1 MPVQFLSEEWTTE
14 LQQRLN
20 ESEPFRKAAS
30 GKDATIQNVIHTPP
44 EGEKRYWLRIS
55 DGSVELSAG
64 DVERADVTIE
74 QDYDTAAAL
83 ARSELNPVSAYMT
96 GKIRINGSMMLLMQL
111 QGTLTEFARAM
122 QEMDVDY

>member
-1 MPVQFLSEEWTTE
+1 

-30 GKDATIQNVIHTPP
+30 GKDATIQNVILTP

-64 DVERADVTIE
+64 DAERADATIE

-111 QGTLTEFARAM
+111 QGTLTEFARVM

>member
-1 MPVQFLSEEWTTE
+1 MPVQFLSDEWTTE

-30 GKDATIQNVIHTPP
+30 GKDATIQNVIHTP

-64 DVERADVTIE
+64 DAERADATIE

-111 QGTLTEFARAM
+111 QGTLTEFARVM

>member
-1 MPVQFLSEEWTTE
+1 VPVQFLSDEWTTE

-20 ESEPFRKAAS
+20 ESESFRMAAS
-30 GKDATIQNVIHTPP
+30 GKDATIQNVILTP

-64 DVERADVTIE
+64 DAERADATIE

-111 QGTLTEFARAM
+111 QGTLTEFARVM

>member
-1 MPVQFLSEEWTTE
+1 VPVQFLSDEWTKE

-20 ESEPFRKAAS
+20 ASEEFRKAAG
-30 GKDATIQNVIHTPP
+30 GKDATIQNVIRTP

-55 DGSVELSAG
+55 GGAVELNAG
-64 DVERADVTIE
+64 NADQVDATIE
-74 QDYDTAAAL
+74 QDYETAAAL

-111 QGTLTEFARAM
+111 QGALTEFARVM
-122 QEMDVDY
+122 QQMDVDY